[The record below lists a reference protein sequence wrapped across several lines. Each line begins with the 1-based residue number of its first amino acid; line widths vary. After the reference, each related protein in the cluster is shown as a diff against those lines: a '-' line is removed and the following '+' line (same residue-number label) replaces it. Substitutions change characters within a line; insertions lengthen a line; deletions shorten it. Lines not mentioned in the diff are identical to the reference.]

1 VPDLWTTVG
10 IGIIAA
16 SGLYTAYRERVRARL
31 SAHAQLRSA

>member
-1 VPDLWTTVG
+1 MVG

-31 SAHAQLRSA
+31 SAQEQLR